1 MKQQCHISMIYLSW
15 ALYLGGLALSV
26 WYSHWAFGA
35 VWLVTVPVIQWLYI
49 RKFPSMSASMGYGR
63 IADQP
68 AGTVAPAPVKVI
80 LYTALGCPFCP
91 LIEQRLE
98 SLQKAMNF
106 LLEKI
111 DVTLRPDLLA
121 SKGIRS
127 IPVVEVQGRFLF
139 GLVSTRDLAAAI
151 AQPVAQGPAEGQL
164 ASSL

>member
-15 ALYLGGLALSV
+15 AVYLGGLAASA
-26 WYSHWAFGA
+26 WYSQWALGA
-35 VWLVTVPVIQWLYI
+35 VLLVAAPVIQWLYI
-49 RKFPSMSASMGYGR
+49 RKFPSLSAGMGYGR
-63 IADQP
+63 ITDQP
-68 AGTVAPAPVKVI
+68 AGTVARAPVKVI

-106 LLEKI
+106 SLEKV

-127 IPVVEVQGRFLF
+127 IPVVEVQGQFLF

-151 AQPVAQGPAEGQL
+151 AQPFPHSAK
-164 ASSL
+164 

>member
-15 ALYLGGLALSV
+15 ALYLGGVAVAVWFSYWAL
-26 WYSHWAFGA
+26 GA
-35 VWLVTVPVIQWLYI
+35 VWLVTAPAIQWLYI
-49 RKFPSMSASMGYGR
+49 RKFPSLSAGMGYGR
-63 IADQP
+63 ITDQP
-68 AGTVAPAPVKVI
+68 ASTVAPAPVKVT
-80 LYTALGCPFCP
+80 LYTALGCPFYP

-106 LLEKI
+106 SLERI

-127 IPVVEVQGRFLF
+127 IPVVEVQGQFLF

-151 AQPVAQGPAEGQL
+151 AQPFPHSAK
-164 ASSL
+164 

>member
-15 ALYLGGLALSV
+15 AVYLGGLAALAWHS
-26 WYSHWAFGA
+26 YWAFGA
-35 VWLVTVPVIQWLYI
+35 IWLVAVPAVQWLYI
-49 RKFPSMSASMGYGR
+49 RKFPSLSTAMGYGR

-68 AGTVAPAPVKVI
+68 AALVASAPMKVT

-91 LIEQRLE
+91 LIEQRLD

-106 LLEKI
+106 SLEKI

-127 IPVVEVQGRFLF
+127 IPVVEIQGRYLA
-139 GLVSTRDLAAAI
+139 GLASTRDLAAAI
-151 AQPVAQGPAEGQL
+151 AQSVPQCSVP
-164 ASSL
+164 

>member
-15 ALYLGGLALSV
+15 AAYLGGLAALA
-26 WYSHWAFGA
+26 WYSYWAFGA
-35 VWLVTVPVIQWLYI
+35 IWLVAVPAVQWLYI
-49 RKFPSMSASMGYGR
+49 RKFPSLSVGMGYGR

-68 AGTVAPAPVKVI
+68 APPVAPAPVKVT

-91 LIEQRLE
+91 LIEQRLD

-106 LLEKI
+106 SLEKI

-127 IPVVEVQGRFLF
+127 VPVVEVQGRFLT
-139 GLVSTRDLAAAI
+139 GLVSSKDLAAAI
-151 AQPVAQGPAEGQL
+151 AQPVPQCSAP
-164 ASSL
+164 